1 MGKRTSKVGITGLSR
16 FVNIFTENQVDMR
29 TGPTTFVSENPIK
42 PVIQRTDDSCGDKN
56 ETVSKLVPS
65 ADRHKLGNGSARCDM
80 TGLVPFYDA
89 AAQVPEHL
97 QKCTFCYPTHF
108 PEMSSNFLS
117 NQRFFPEITLFFT
130 LR

>member
-16 FVNIFTENQVDMR
+16 FVNIFTENQVDMQ
-29 TGPTTFVSENPIK
+29 TEPTTFVSENPIK
-42 PVIQRTDDSCGDKN
+42 PVIQRTDDSYKDKN
-56 ETVSKLVPS
+56 ETVFKPVPS
-65 ADRHKLGNGSARCDM
+65 ADRHKLRNGSAKCDM

-97 QKCTFCYPTHF
+97 QKCAFCYPTHL
-108 PEMSSNFLS
+108 PGMSSNFLS
-117 NQRFFPEITLFFT
+117 YPRFFSAIALFFT